1 MHGTAKK
8 GFLAVK
14 TFISHGNIPTIVG
27 LLQKSMF
34 CAYIELEYP
43 KKDRPIEV

>member
-8 GFLAVK
+8 GLFLQLNHLPHV
-14 TFISHGNIPTIVG
+14 NIPTIVG

-34 CAYIELEYP
+34 CANIKLEYP